1 MGSGQNFGQ
10 LLAGMA
16 ISGAGAATGE
26 LTGLAG
32 YVVFLVCFRLLSSV
46 LVSSSTGSVAT
57 TASYINL
64 C

>member
-1 MGSGQNFGQ
+1 MGSGHSFGQ

-32 YVVFLVCFRLLSSV
+32 YVYDK
-46 LVSSSTGSVAT
+46 TGLDRYRT
-57 TASYINL
+57 GLTW
-64 C
+64 